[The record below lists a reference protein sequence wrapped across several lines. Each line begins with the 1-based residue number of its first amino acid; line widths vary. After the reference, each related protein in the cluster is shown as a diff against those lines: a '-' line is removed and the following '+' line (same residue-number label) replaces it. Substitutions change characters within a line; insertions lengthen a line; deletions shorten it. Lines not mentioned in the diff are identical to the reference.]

1 MMPQD
6 RVDLFDSWAA
16 SYDRSV
22 DRDRAADAYPFA
34 GHDDIFVLRLRDQA

>member
-1 MMPQD
+1 MPED

-22 DRDRAADAYPFA
+22 AADAEAYPFA
-34 GHDDIFVLRLRDQA
+34 GHDDIFVLRWKD